1 MKDYYQIL
9 GVARTASDAEIK
21 TAYRRLASQH
31 HPDKGGDTKKFQEV
45 EEAYRVLSN
54 PNTRAEHDNPAA
66 AAQARW
72 QQAGGQPFN
81 FSDIFDMFGTRFTND
96 PRQAP
101 RPNTVKGQIWIDL
114 QDVIQGGLRAISIAT
129 TNGNSSNVEIEIPK
143 GISDGESV
151 RYARL
156 APGGHDL
163 VLQYRVRPNAQWQQQ
178 GLNLI
183 GEITVMI
190 WDLVTGTD
198 RTMVTPEGKE
208 IVITVPAQAQPGAVL
223 RVRGH
228 GIPARSSG
236 ARGDLLLK
244 IQTRLPET
252 ISPELLRQIKQE
264 IGQ

>member
-9 GVARTASDAEIK
+9 GVARTASEADIK

-31 HPDKGGDTKKFQEV
+31 HPDKGGDTNKFQEI

-54 PNTRAEHDNPAA
+54 PATRAEHDNPAMA
-66 AAQARW
+66 ARARW

-81 FSDIFDMFGTRFTND
+81 FNDIFDMFGTRFSHE
-96 PRQAP
+96 QVS

-114 QDVIQGGLRAISIAT
+114 RDVIQGGLRIVSIAT
-129 TNGNSSNVEIEIPK
+129 MNGNSSNVEVEIPK
-143 GISDGESV
+143 GIGDGESV

-163 VLQYRVRPNAQWQQQ
+163 VLQYRIRPTAQWQQQ
-178 GLNLI
+178 GLNLV
-183 GEITVMI
+183 GEIVVMI
-190 WDLVTGTD
+190 WDLVTGAEKTI
-198 RTMVTPEGKE
+198 VTPEGKE
-208 IVITVPAQAQPGAVL
+208 LVITVPARTQPGAVL
-223 RVRGH
+223 RARGH
-228 GIPARSSG
+228 GIPARSSS